1 MQRQTK
7 KVFFMINYS
16 ISKRL
21 VKGKEDEGTK
31 RVYAYAQS
39 DLFMSIEQFAEHIS
53 SHGSLYSEDIVEG
66 VLKKAVKC
74 MVEKLKEGYK
84 IDLGALGMFYV
95 TIINKGW
102 QELPEN
108 LKDFNPAIH
117 ISGLNVVWE
126 RSDKLTNIGDGVEYN
141 LVASRKAQSAVIT
154 AVKNEETTVD
164 LNSIVPGSDS
174 STTDPTDPSGG
185 GSGSETQPP
194 SDKGEMGE

>member
-1 MQRQTK
+1 
-7 KVFFMINYS
+7 MINYS

-21 VKGKEDEGTK
+21 VKGKEEEGTK

-126 RSDKLTNIGDGVEYN
+126 RSEKLTNIGDGVEYN

-164 LNSIVPGSDS
+164 LNSVGTGSEPGSGSDS
-174 STTDPTDPSGG
+174 GSGSGSSEPTDPSGG
-185 GSGSETQPP
+185 GSTNPDEGGMG
-194 SDKGEMGE
+194 DIGE

>member
-1 MQRQTK
+1 
-7 KVFFMINYS
+7 MINYS

-102 QELPEN
+102 QDLPEN

-126 RSDKLTNIGDGVEYN
+126 RSEKLTNIGNGVEYN

-164 LNSIVPGSDS
+164 LNSVGTGSEPGSGSDS
-174 STTDPTDPSGG
+174 GSGSGSSEPTDPSGG
-185 GSGSETQPP
+185 GSTNPDEGGMG
-194 SDKGEMGE
+194 DIGE

>member
-1 MQRQTK
+1 
-7 KVFFMINYS
+7 MINYS

-21 VKGKEDEGTK
+21 VKGKEEEGTK

-108 LKDFNPAIH
+108 LKDFNPTIH

-126 RSDKLTNIGDGVEYN
+126 RSEKLTNIGDGVEYN

-164 LNSIVPGSDS
+164 LNSVGTGSEPGSGSDS
-174 STTDPTDPSGG
+174 GSGSGSSEPTDPSGG
-185 GSGSETQPP
+185 GSTNPDEGGMG
-194 SDKGEMGE
+194 DIGE

>member
-1 MQRQTK
+1 
-7 KVFFMINYS
+7 MINYS

-21 VKGKEDEGTK
+21 VKGKEEEGTK

-102 QELPEN
+102 QDLPEN

-126 RSDKLTNIGDGVEYN
+126 RSEKLTNIGDGVEYN

-164 LNSIVPGSDS
+164 LNSVGTGSEPGSGSDS
-174 STTDPTDPSGG
+174 GSGSGSSEPTDPSGG
-185 GSGSETQPP
+185 GSTNPDEGGMG
-194 SDKGEMGE
+194 DIGE

>member
-1 MQRQTK
+1 
-7 KVFFMINYS
+7 MINYS

-21 VKGKEDEGTK
+21 VKGKEEEGVK

-39 DLFMSIEQFAEHIS
+39 DLSMSIEQFAEHIS

-84 IDLGALGMFYV
+84 IDLGAIGMFYV

-117 ISGLNVVWE
+117 IAGLNVVWNPSE
-126 RSDKLTNIGDGVEYN
+126 KLTNIGEGVEYN
-141 LVASRKAQSAVIT
+141 LVASRRAQSAVIT

-164 LNSIVPGSDS
+164 LNSTGTASDNP
-174 STTDPTDPSGG
+174 STDPEPTDPDNS
-185 GSGSETQPP
+185 GSGTENP
-194 SDKGEMGE
+194 DDGGEMGE

>member
-1 MQRQTK
+1 
-7 KVFFMINYS
+7 
-16 ISKRL
+16 
-21 VKGKEDEGTK
+21 
-31 RVYAYAQS
+31 
-39 DLFMSIEQFAEHIS
+39 
-53 SHGSLYSEDIVEG
+53 
-66 VLKKAVKC
+66 

-164 LNSIVPGSDS
+164 LNSIGTGSDS

-185 GSGSETQPP
+185 GSGSETQTP
-194 SDKGEMGE
+194 SDGGELGE

>member
-1 MQRQTK
+1 
-7 KVFFMINYS
+7 MINYS

-117 ISGLNVVWE
+117 ISGLNVGTMGQAHQHWRRRGVQPGGKPQGTVGSNHRCEE
-126 RSDKLTNIGDGVEYN
+126 RGDH
-141 LVASRKAQSAVIT
+141 R
-154 AVKNEETTVD
+154 
-164 LNSIVPGSDS
+164 
-174 STTDPTDPSGG
+174 
-185 GSGSETQPP
+185 
-194 SDKGEMGE
+194 

>member
-1 MQRQTK
+1 
-7 KVFFMINYS
+7 MINYS

-21 VKGKEDEGTK
+21 VKGKEEEGTK

-102 QELPEN
+102 QDLPEN

-126 RSDKLTNIGDGVEYN
+126 RSEKLTNIGNGVEYN

-164 LNSIVPGSDS
+164 LNSVGTGSEPGSGSDS
-174 STTDPTDPSGG
+174 GSGSGSSEPTDPSGG
-185 GSGSETQPP
+185 GSTNPDEGGMG
-194 SDKGEMGE
+194 DIGE

>member
-1 MQRQTK
+1 
-7 KVFFMINYS
+7 MINYS

-102 QELPEN
+102 QDLPEN

-126 RSDKLTNIGDGVEYN
+126 RSEKLTNIGDGVEYN

-164 LNSIVPGSDS
+164 LNSVGTGSEPGSGSDS
-174 STTDPTDPSGG
+174 GSGSGSSEPTDPSGG
-185 GSGSETQPP
+185 GSTNPDEGGMG
-194 SDKGEMGE
+194 DIGE

>member
-1 MQRQTK
+1 
-7 KVFFMINYS
+7 MINYS

-39 DLFMSIEQFAEHIS
+39 DLFMGIEQFAEHIS

-108 LKDFNPAIH
+108 LKDFNPTIH

-126 RSDKLTNIGDGVEYN
+126 RSDKLTNIGDGVESKPKGTVGSN
-141 LVASRKAQSAVIT
+141 HRR
-154 AVKNEETTVD
+154 EERGD
-164 LNSIVPGSDS
+164 HC
-174 STTDPTDPSGG
+174 
-185 GSGSETQPP
+185 
-194 SDKGEMGE
+194 

>member
-1 MQRQTK
+1 
-7 KVFFMINYS
+7 MINYS

-21 VKGKEDEGTK
+21 VKGKESEGIK

-39 DLFMSIEQFAEHIS
+39 DLFMSIEQFAEHIA

-84 IDLGALGMFYV
+84 IDLGAIGMFYV

-102 QELPEN
+102 QSLPEN

-117 ISGLNVVWE
+117 IDGINVVWD
-126 RSDKLTNIGDGVEYN
+126 RSEKLVNIGDDVEYN

-164 LNSIVPGSDS
+164 LSGAATSPDEGESENPDGGE
-174 STTDPTDPSGG
+174 PENPSGG
-185 GSGSETQPP
+185 GTDNTDNIDGDMEA
-194 SDKGEMGE
+194 

>member
-1 MQRQTK
+1 
-7 KVFFMINYS
+7 MINYS

-164 LNSIVPGSDS
+164 LNSVGTGSEPGSGSDS
-174 STTDPTDPSGG
+174 GSGSGSSEPTDPSGG
-185 GSGSETQPP
+185 GSTNPDEGGMG
-194 SDKGEMGE
+194 DIGE

>member
-1 MQRQTK
+1 
-7 KVFFMINYS
+7 MINYS

-21 VKGKEDEGTK
+21 VKGKEEEGTK

-102 QELPEN
+102 QDLPEN

-126 RSDKLTNIGDGVEYN
+126 CSEKLTNIGDGVEYN

-164 LNSIVPGSDS
+164 LNSVGTGSEPGSGSDS
-174 STTDPTDPSGG
+174 GSGSGSSEPTDPSGG
-185 GSGSETQPP
+185 GSTNPDEGGMG
-194 SDKGEMGE
+194 DIGE

>member
-1 MQRQTK
+1 
-7 KVFFMINYS
+7 MINYS

-21 VKGKEDEGTK
+21 VKGKEEEGTK

-102 QELPEN
+102 QDLPEN

-126 RSDKLTNIGDGVEYN
+126 RSEKLTNIGDGVESN

-164 LNSIVPGSDS
+164 LNSVGTGSEPGSGSDS
-174 STTDPTDPSGG
+174 GSGSGSSEPTDPSGG
-185 GSGSETQPP
+185 GSTNPDEGGMG
-194 SDKGEMGE
+194 DIGE

>member
-1 MQRQTK
+1 
-7 KVFFMINYS
+7 MINYS

-21 VKGKEDEGTK
+21 VKGKEEEGTK

-102 QELPEN
+102 QDLPEN

-126 RSDKLTNIGDGVEYN
+126 RSEKLTNIGDGVEYN

-164 LNSIVPGSDS
+164 LNSVGTGSESGSDS
-174 STTDPTDPSGG
+174 DSGSGSGSSEPTDPSGG
-185 GSGSETQPP
+185 GSTNPDEGGMG
-194 SDKGEMGE
+194 DIGE

>member
-1 MQRQTK
+1 
-7 KVFFMINYS
+7 MINYS

-39 DLFMSIEQFAEHIS
+39 DLFMGIEQFAEHIS

-102 QELPEN
+102 QDLPEN

-126 RSDKLTNIGDGVEYN
+126 RSEKLTNIGDGVEYN

-164 LNSIVPGSDS
+164 LNSVGTGSEPGSGSDS
-174 STTDPTDPSGG
+174 GSGSGSSEPTDPSGG
-185 GSGSETQPP
+185 GSTNPDEGGMG
-194 SDKGEMGE
+194 DIGE